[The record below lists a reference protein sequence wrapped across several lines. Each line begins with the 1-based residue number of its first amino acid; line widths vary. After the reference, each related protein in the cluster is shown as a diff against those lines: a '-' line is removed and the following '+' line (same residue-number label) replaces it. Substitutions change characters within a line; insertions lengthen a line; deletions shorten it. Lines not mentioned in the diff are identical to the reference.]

1 MFLYSKP
8 ASCYLFFMTL
18 IVGYLLLPINS
29 AIGKESIIAID
40 VTLLPTFSPEKLA
53 LGRRLFHETALS
65 ANGKL
70 ACAKCHPLDK
80 YTADGL
86 DFSLGADGKP
96 LDYNT
101 PSINYA
107 SLNLYLGWAGNISD
121 LRQHLEVLIHNP
133 KEMNTTWPSIIKR
146 LKSDE
151 GYSRQ
156 FTQSGYSVIDS
167 DAITEAIIAFEIS
180 LVKPS
185 RFDLYLQ
192 GDIKQLNAQEIKG
205 YQLFKDYGCIACH
218 QGINIGGNMRQ
229 TFGVMNS
236 YYDSQKV
243 VKRRDFGYF
252 NITQHDED
260 KFLFKVPSLRNVAQT
275 APYFHDA
282 SAKSLKQAIRVMFKF
297 QLGLS
302 PQEAEIEAIESFLH
316 TLDSI
321 E

>member
-1 MFLYSKP
+1 MFLYSNP
-8 ASCYLFFMTL
+8 ASCYLFFMAL
-18 IVGYLLLPINS
+18 IVGYLLLPIKT

-40 VTLLPTFSPEKLA
+40 VTLLPTFSQEKLA
-53 LGRRLFHETALS
+53 LGKRLFHETRLS
-65 ANGKL
+65 ANGKM
-70 ACAKCHPLDK
+70 ACSKCHPLDK

-107 SLNLYLGWAGNISD
+107 SLNLYLGWLGNISD

-133 KEMNTTWPSIIKR
+133 TEMDTTWPNIIKR
-146 LKSDE
+146 LEKAE
-151 GYSRQ
+151 GYSQQ
-156 FTQSGYSVIDS
+156 FAQSGYSAIDTDS
-167 DAITEAIIAFEIS
+167 ITDAIIAFEIS

-185 RFDLYLQ
+185 RFDLYLL
-192 GDIKQLNAQEIKG
+192 GEIKQLNAQEIKG

-218 QGINIGGNMRQ
+218 QGMNIGGNIRQ

-243 VKRRDFGYF
+243 VKYRDFGYF
-252 NITQHDED
+252 NITQHDDD

-282 SAKSLKQAIRVMFKF
+282 SAKTLEQAIRVMFKF

-302 PQEAEIEAIESFLH
+302 PQEAEIQAIASFLH
-316 TLDSI
+316 TLDSL

>member
-1 MFLYSKP
+1 MSQ
-8 ASCYLFFMTL
+8 
-18 IVGYLLLPINS
+18 
-29 AIGKESIIAID
+29 ESIVAIESGS
-40 VTLLPTFSPEKLA
+40 LPSFSPRKIS
-53 LGRRLFHETALS
+53 LGKRLFHETLLS
-65 ANGKL
+65 SSGKFS
-70 ACAKCHPLDK
+70 CATCHPLDK

-86 DFSLGADGKP
+86 NFSLDSNGKP

-101 PSINYA
+101 PSISYA
-107 SLNLYLGWAGNISD
+107 SLNQYFGWTGGIPNLRRHLDTLLY
-121 LRQHLEVLIHNP
+121 NP
-133 KEMNTTWPSIIKR
+133 KVMNTTWPSIIKR

-252 NITQHDED
+252 NITQHDDD